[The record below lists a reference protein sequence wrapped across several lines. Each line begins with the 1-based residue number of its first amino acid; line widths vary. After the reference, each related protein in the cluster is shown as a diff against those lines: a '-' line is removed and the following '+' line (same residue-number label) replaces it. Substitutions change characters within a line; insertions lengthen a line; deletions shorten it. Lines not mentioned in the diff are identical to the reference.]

1 MNYKEIYEN
10 ESQLLEDFHNER
22 KSRLQK
28 IENNI
33 LHGSLTEQIS
43 YEHLIKSWFA
53 FIEGSGGAAVA
64 NIDST
69 HREERAMYHIEQAIK
84 EIKINPNIYSTPHGK

>member
-28 IENNI
+28 IENNV

-53 FIEGSGGAAVA
+53 FI
-64 NIDST
+64 
-69 HREERAMYHIEQAIK
+69 
-84 EIKINPNIYSTPHGK
+84 